1 LYGCKNTTLQIKGKV
16 NGISMSEQSSPVGFT
31 RLRTQRSRFIA
42 NCQKTSLVVDSAISV
57 ISITNCQS
65 FQLQVLGSAPTI
77 QIETTDSGQV
87 YLSNTC
93 LGAEI
98 ITAKCS
104 AINISIPVGDEGDFR
119 EKPVPEMLRT
129 VIHEGKLL
137 TSIVEHTG

>member
-1 LYGCKNTTLQIKGKV
+1 
-16 NGISMSEQSSPVGFT
+16 
-31 RLRTQRSRFIA
+31 
-42 NCQKTSLVVDSAISV
+42 
-57 ISITNCQS
+57 
-65 FQLQVLGSAPTI
+65 
-77 QIETTDSGQV
+77 V